1 MLEPISNVKTNND
14 KNKKPENEPDIPW
27 LEKFDEMTSNDSSE
41 DPDIDFI
48 TRLHELEGR

>member
-1 MLEPISNVKTNND
+1 MNEQQN
-14 KNKKPENEPDIPW
+14 ENEKPKNDINIPW